1 MLEQLQGGCTDS
13 DDGTVEAITVWC
25 PDVISDLRA
34 ALENDAVARDREE
47 QGPLPK
53 TEYTLASGFAVSRMP
68 GYTADQMRAYASA
81 AVAAERDR
89 RSSAGHFR
97 GAGMTDRELL
107 ELAAK
112 AAGIAHVTPM
122 MIEWGQWNPLTDDG
136 DALRLAVKCAQLF
149 GFYRFLRAWIAAM
162 ATENGSPSDPIA
174 ATRRAITRAAAGTA
188 RLRGHLPQP
197 DAVERERSNEIRRLA
212 IRALCAWDES
222 VLPKSNDGMM
232 QERMEDLRAAI
243 AQQAEPVTT
252 PIWETLAEIG
262 ESAPAG
268 TWDALPAEKLQGQ
281 HQ

>member
-1 MLEQLQGGCTDS
+1 
-13 DDGTVEAITVWC
+13 
-25 PDVISDLRA
+25 
-34 ALENDAVARDREE
+34 
-47 QGPLPK
+47 
-53 TEYTLASGFAVSRMP
+53 
-68 GYTADQMRAYASA
+68 
-81 AVAAERDR
+81 
-89 RSSAGHFR
+89 
-97 GAGMTDRELL
+97 MTDRELL

-112 AAGIAHVTPM
+112 AAGLEEAKM
-122 MIEWGQWNPLTDDG
+122 RIEFNQWNPLTDDG

-243 AQQAEPVTT
+243 AQQQAEPVTAP

-268 TWDALPAEKLQGQ
+268 TWDALTAGKLQGQ